1 MTYVNASDILESIGR
16 GWTRVQ
22 QKMFKAKCVEKG
34 MSTPD
39 IARILGINEATLYRK
54 ISGESDFTR
63 NEIQLF
69 RQALG
74 LTSCEMDAI
83 FFA

>member
-1 MTYVNASDILESIGR
+1 
-16 GWTRVQ
+16 
-22 QKMFKAKCVEKG
+22 
-34 MSTPD
+34 MSTRD

-74 LTSCEMDAI
+74 LTSCEIDAI
-83 FFA
+83 FFAWNLRKRKKLFASAKP

>member
-1 MTYVNASDILESIGR
+1 MFNK
-16 GWTRVQ
+16 
-22 QKMFKAKCVEKG
+22 KMFKAKCVEKG
-34 MSTPD
+34 MSTRD

-63 NEIQLF
+63 NEIQVF

>member
-1 MTYVNASDILESIGR
+1 MQVIYWNQSEGGAHVFNK
-16 GWTRVQ
+16 
-22 QKMFKAKCVEKG
+22 KMFKAKCVEKG
-34 MSTPD
+34 MSTRD

-63 NEIQLF
+63 NEIQIF